1 MKEFKAEPA
10 SFTSKLAAVLVAD
23 AVGYS
28 RLMSHD
34 TEATVRLLD
43 AARSVFQAQVHLH
56 NGRVIDMAG
65 DSIVAVFETA
75 VGAMKAA
82 TTAQRQISAANHG
95 IAADKSML
103 FRIGMNIGDLIEKP
117 DGTAYGDGIN
127 IAARLERL
135 AQPGEIV
142 LSEAVFTAVR
152 GKLPLMFTEYGEHL
166 VKNIEYPVRCYKV
179 QAEAAQLAVDKPVT
193 HAPAAASTTTTAD
206 ITTSIATFDLP
217 SKPSIA
223 VLPLNNMSGDPE
235 QAYFSDGISEDII
248 TELSRFKSLFVIAR
262 NSSFTYKGTYPDIRT
277 VGRELGVRY
286 VLEGSVRKVGNRIRV
301 TAQLID
307 TTTGSHVW
315 AEKYDRELDDVFEL
329 QEELTGHIVSA
340 IAPEIM
346 AVELAEAH
354 RRHPDDLNSH
364 EMALKARALL
374 WKSSVTADAPLRES
388 AIDQA
393 RASLETN
400 PNNVLALGVIAQG
413 MWHRIYFNTSANRLA
428 DWQAGMDAANRAIE
442 IDPSDSFGHGCK
454 GALQGVAPH
463 ESKLDDALFS
473 LRHAHTLNPND
484 PSILS
489 MLGWTEACAGRPD
502 AGADYLTQALRMNP
516 RDPRRYVTRL
526 NLAMAYLLGEH
537 YQHCIDQCLE
547 VICEHP
553 ESPVARMLLAA
564 SYAATGQIEQ
574 AKYNLQVAQLT
585 APNMVNSRM
594 AGDVRFGR
602 DADRVRYATLLSV
615 AAGLTDPVAAAK
627 MCRSAQNA
635 SANVETLP
643 QRRTDDGEQARRR
656 AADLEERNRRAT
668 DRTERRRRASD
679 ATATNRRTT
688 DSPLPNGLK
697 LVSNGQPV

>member
-1 MKEFKAEPA
+1 MKDFDAEPA
-10 SFTSKLAAVLVAD
+10 RFTSRLAAVLVAD

-34 TEATVRLLD
+34 TERTVRTLD
-43 AARSVFQAQVHLH
+43 AARAVFKAQVHFH
-56 NGRVIDMAG
+56 HGRVIDMAG
-65 DSIVAVFETA
+65 DSIMAVFETA
-75 VGAMKAA
+75 IGAMDAA
-82 TTAQRQISAANHG
+82 TTAQRQIAASNQG
-95 IAADKSML
+95 LPPERVML
-103 FRIGMNIGDLIEKP
+103 FRVGVNMGDLIEKP

-127 IAARLERL
+127 IAARLEKL
-135 AQPGEIV
+135 AAPGEIV
-142 LSEAVFTAVR
+142 ISDAIYAAVR
-152 GKLPLMFTEYGEHL
+152 GKLPLMFTDHGEHL

-179 QAEAAQLAVDKPVT
+179 QTHGATSAMGEQAAPST
-193 HAPAAASTTTTAD
+193 PTAAASALE
-206 ITTSIATFDLP
+206 LP

-307 TTTGSHVW
+307 TAVGTHVW

-329 QEELTGHIVSA
+329 QEELTGKIVSA

-388 AIDQA
+388 AIEQA
-393 RASLETN
+393 RAALASN
-400 PNNVLALGVIAQG
+400 PNSVLALGVIAQG
-413 MWHRIYFNTSANRLA
+413 MRQRIYFNTSTNRLA
-428 DWQAGMDAANRAIE
+428 DWQTGMDAANRAIE
-442 IDPSDSFGHGCK
+442 LDPSDSFGHECK

-473 LRHAHTLNPND
+473 LRHAHKLNPND
-484 PSILS
+484 PAILS

-502 AGADYLTQALRMNP
+502 AGVECLNQALRMNP
-516 RDPRRYVTRL
+516 RDPRRYVMRL

-537 YQHCIDQCLE
+537 YQQCIDQCLE
-547 VICEHP
+547 AICEHP
-553 ESPVARMLLAA
+553 ESPIARMLLAA

-574 AKYNLQVAQLT
+574 AKYNLQAAQLT

-615 AAGLTDPVAAAK
+615 AAGLTDSAAATK
-627 MCRSAQNA
+627 VCRPAQAGSAK
-635 SANVETLP
+635 VEALP
-643 QRRTDDGEQARRR
+643 RRRTADAEQLRRR
-656 AADLEERNRRAT
+656 AADPEERNRRAS
-668 DRTERRRRASD
+668 DREERRRRATDTEAS
-679 ATATNRRTT
+679 NRRAS
-688 DSPLPNGLK
+688 DMVLANGLK
-697 LVSNGQPV
+697 LVSNGQPE

>member
-1 MKEFKAEPA
+1 MQEFDTAPVR
-10 SFTSKLAAVLVAD
+10 FTSRLAAVLVAD

-34 TEATVRLLD
+34 TERTVRTLD
-43 AARSVFQAQVHLH
+43 AARAVFQAQVQFHH
-56 NGRVIDMAG
+56 GRVIDMAG
-65 DSIVAVFETA
+65 DSIMAVFETA
-75 VGAMKAA
+75 IGAMNAA
-82 TTAQRQISAANHG
+82 TTAQRQIAASNQG
-95 IAADKSML
+95 LAPEQAML
-103 FRIGMNIGDLIEKP
+103 FRVGVNMGDLIEKP
-117 DGTAYGDGIN
+117 DGTVYGDGIN
-127 IAARLERL
+127 IAARLEKL
-135 AQPGEIV
+135 AAPGEIV
-142 LSEAVFTAVR
+142 ISDAIYAAVR
-152 GKLPLMFTEYGEHL
+152 GKLPLVFTDHGEQL

-179 QAEAAQLAVDKPVT
+179 QTHGATSAMAEQAAP
-193 HAPAAASTTTTAD
+193 STTATA
-206 ITTSIATFDLP
+206 TPALELP

-307 TTTGSHVW
+307 TTIGTHVW

-329 QEELTGHIVSA
+329 QEELTRKIVSA
-340 IAPEIM
+340 IVPEIM

-364 EMALKARALL
+364 DMALKARALL

-388 AIDQA
+388 AIEQA
-393 RASLETN
+393 RTVLTTN

-413 MWHRIYFNTSANRLA
+413 MRQRIYFHTSTNRLA
-428 DWQAGMDAANRAIE
+428 DWQTGMDAANRAIE
-442 IDPSDSFGHGCK
+442 LDPSDSFGHECK

-473 LRHAHTLNPND
+473 LRHAHKLNPND

-502 AGADYLTQALRMNP
+502 AGVDYLNQALRMNP
-516 RDPRRYVTRL
+516 RDPRRYVMRL

-537 YQHCIDQCLE
+537 YQQCIDQCQE
-547 VICEHP
+547 AICEHP
-553 ESPVARMLLAA
+553 ESPIARMLLAA
-564 SYAATGQIEQ
+564 SYAAIGQIEQ
-574 AKYNLQVAQLT
+574 AKYNLQAAQLT

-615 AAGLTDPVAAAK
+615 AAGLTDPTAVTK
-627 MCRSAQNA
+627 VCRPAQA
-635 SANVETLP
+635 GSANVEAFP
-643 QRRTDDGEQARRR
+643 RRRTADAEQLRRR
-656 AADLEERNRRAT
+656 AADLAERNRRAS
-668 DRTERRRRASD
+668 DREERRRRATDEEASNRRASD
-679 ATATNRRTT
+679 AA
-688 DSPLPNGLK
+688 LANGLK
-697 LVSNGQPV
+697 LVSNGQPE

>member
-1 MKEFKAEPA
+1 MKDFDAEPA
-10 SFTSKLAAVLVAD
+10 RFTSRLAAVLVAD

-34 TEATVRLLD
+34 TERTVRTLD
-43 AARSVFQAQVHLH
+43 AARAVFKAQVHFH
-56 NGRVIDMAG
+56 HGRVIDMAG
-65 DSIVAVFETA
+65 DSIMAVFETA
-75 VGAMKAA
+75 IGAMNAA
-82 TTAQRQISAANHG
+82 TTAQRQIAASNQG
-95 IAADKSML
+95 LPPERVML
-103 FRIGMNIGDLIEKP
+103 FRVGVNMGDLIEKP

-127 IAARLERL
+127 IAARLEKL
-135 AQPGEIV
+135 AAPGEIV
-142 LSEAVFTAVR
+142 ISDAIYAAVR
-152 GKLPLMFTEYGEHL
+152 GKLPLMFTDHGEHL

-179 QAEAAQLAVDKPVT
+179 QTHSATSVMAEQAAP
-193 HAPAAASTTTTAD
+193 STTATA
-206 ITTSIATFDLP
+206 TPALELP

-307 TTTGSHVW
+307 TTVGTHVW

-329 QEELTGHIVSA
+329 QEELTGKIVSA

-388 AIDQA
+388 AIEQA
-393 RASLETN
+393 RAALASN
-400 PNNVLALGVIAQG
+400 PNSVLALGVMAQG
-413 MWHRIYFNTSANRLA
+413 MRQRIYFNTSTNRLA
-428 DWQAGMDAANRAIE
+428 DWQTGMDAANRAIE
-442 IDPSDSFGHGCK
+442 LDPSDSFGHECK

-473 LRHAHTLNPND
+473 LRHAHKLNPND
-484 PSILS
+484 PAILS

-502 AGADYLTQALRMNP
+502 AGVECLNQALRMNP
-516 RDPRRYVTRL
+516 RDPRRYVMRL

-537 YQHCIDQCLE
+537 YQQCIDHCLE
-547 VICEHP
+547 AICEHP
-553 ESPVARMLLAA
+553 ESPIARMLLAA
-564 SYAATGQIEQ
+564 SYAATGQTEQ
-574 AKYNLQVAQLT
+574 AKYNLQAAQLT

-615 AAGLTDPVAAAK
+615 AAGLTDPGAATK
-627 MCRSAQNA
+627 VCRPAQTA
-635 SANVETLP
+635 SANVEKLP
-643 QRRTDDGEQARRR
+643 RRRSADAEQLRRR
-656 AADLEERNRRAT
+656 AADLEERNRRAS
-668 DRTERRRRASD
+668 DREERRRRATDTEAS
-679 ATATNRRTT
+679 NRRAS
-688 DSPLPNGLK
+688 DMVLANGLK
-697 LVSNGQPV
+697 LVSNGQPE